1 MDKEKLYKAVLEKV
15 KSDLTLAVNAV
26 KTAYE
31 SATHEENKAENK
43 YDTKGLEASYLV
55 QGQARRVEELEN
67 SLAALNSMKIR
78 NVDKIMLNAFVELQT
93 ESGDIEY
100 LFITPSSGGL
110 KINFENLNITL
121 MTPASP
127 LGQALLAK
135 IAGDKVSVK
144 IGPKEKTFQ
153 ILKVI

>member
-1 MDKEKLYKAVLEKV
+1 MDKENLYKAVLEKV

-78 NVDKIMLNAFVELQT
+78 SVDKIMLNAFVELQT
-93 ESGDIEY
+93 ENGDVEY
-100 LFITPSSGGL
+100 LFITPASGGL
-110 KINFENLNITL
+110 KINFDNLNITL

-135 IAGDKVSVK
+135 VAGDSVSVS
-144 IGPKEKTFQ
+144 IGKNSRDYIVKDV
-153 ILKVI
+153 K